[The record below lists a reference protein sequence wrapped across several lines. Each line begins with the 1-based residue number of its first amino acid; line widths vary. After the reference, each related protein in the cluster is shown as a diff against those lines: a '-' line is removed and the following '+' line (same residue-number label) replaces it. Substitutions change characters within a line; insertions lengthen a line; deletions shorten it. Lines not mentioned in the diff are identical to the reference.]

1 MGKNTIKLKKY
12 SDVIEEFVAAD
23 EIKPGMLVTLNA
35 DGKVIPHNLDGG
47 NAIPMFA
54 LEDELQ
60 GKTIDDAYAAD
71 DPVQVW
77 IAGRGD
83 IVYALANSG
92 VTINVGD
99 FLVSAGNGKLKPVG
113 TAATV
118 NVTATVAATDATISS
133 LELDL
138 TDLSLT
144 LTESGGTYTGS
155 GTGNAASTA
164 DTSANLNATFSGTGS
179 GSVAV
184 DALAIVGQAL
194 TAANSGERVAVR
206 IV

>member
-1 MGKNTIKLKKY
+1 MAKNTIKLKKY
-12 SDVIEEFVAAD
+12 SDVIEEFVADAA
-23 EIKPGMLVTLNA
+23 ITPGMLVALNA
-35 DGKVIPHNLDGG
+35 SGAVIPHGEAAG

-83 IVYALANSG
+83 IVNAIANESITAG
-92 VTINVGD
+92 A

-113 TAATV
+113 EATEV
-118 NVTATVAATDATISS
+118 VTVTANVSATDATISS

-144 LTESGGTYTGS
+144 LTESDGTYTGT
-155 GTGNAASTA
+155 GTGKAASTA
-164 DTSANLNATFSGTGS
+164 STSAELSATFSGTGT

-194 TAANSGERVAVR
+194 AAASSGDRVAVR
-206 IV
+206 II

>member
-12 SDVIEEFVAAD
+12 SDVIEEFVAAG
-23 EIKPGMLVTLNA
+23 EIKPGMLVTLNE

-60 GKTIDDAYAAD
+60 GKTIDDAYANGS
-71 DPVQVW
+71 PVQVW
-77 IAGRGD
+77 VAGRGD
-83 IVYALANSG
+83 IVNAIA
-92 VTINVGD
+92 GD
-99 FLVSAGNGKLKPVG
+99 NITAGAFLVSAGNGKLKPVG
-113 TAATV
+113 TTATV
-118 NVTATVAATDATISS
+118 NVTATVVATDATISS

-164 DTSANLNATFSGTGS
+164 DTSANLNATFSGTAS

>member
-1 MGKNTIKLKKY
+1 MAKNTIKLKKY
-12 SDVIEEFVAAD
+12 SDVIEEFVAAGA
-23 EIKPGMLVTLNA
+23 ITPGMLLELGSN
-35 DGKVIPHNLDGG
+35 GKVAPHSKADG

-60 GKTIDDAYAAD
+60 GKTIDDVYAAY

-83 IVYALANSG
+83 IVNAIAG
-92 VTINVGD
+92 DTITAGD

-133 LELDL
+133 LGLNL

-144 LTESGGTYTGS
+144 LTDESGGTYTGT
-155 GTGNAASTA
+155 GTGTV
-164 DTSANLNATFSGTGS
+164 TSSFAGTGTGS
-179 GSVAV
+179 VVVHAH
-184 DALAIVGQAL
+184 AIIGQAIS
-194 TAANSGERVAVR
+194 AKDASGRVKVR
-206 IV
+206 II

>member
-1 MGKNTIKLKKY
+1 MAKNTIKLKKY
-12 SDVIEEFVAAD
+12 SDVIEEFVAGVA
-23 EIKPGMLVTLNA
+23 ITPGMLVALDSA
-35 DGKVIPHNLDGG
+35 GKVVPHGVASG

-60 GKTIDDAYAAD
+60 GKTIDDAYEAD
-71 DPVQVW
+71 APVQVW
-77 IAGRGD
+77 VAGRGD
-83 IVYALANSG
+83 IVNAIAG
-92 VTINVGD
+92 AEIAAGD

-118 NVTATVAATDATISS
+118 NVSANVTATNATISN

-138 TDLSLT
+138 TNLSLM
-144 LTESGGTYTGS
+144 LTGSDGTYTGS
-155 GTGNAASTA
+155 GTGKAASTTS
-164 DTSANLNATFSGTGS
+164 TSANLNATFSGTGT
-179 GSVAV
+179 GLVAV

-194 TAANSGERVAVR
+194 TAANSGKRVAVR

>member
-12 SDVIEEFVAAD
+12 SDVIEEFVAASA
-23 EIKPGMLVTLNA
+23 IKPGMLVALDEN
-35 DGKVIPHNLDGG
+35 GKVEPHGTAEG

-60 GKTIDDAYAAD
+60 GKTIDDVYVSG

-83 IVYALANSG
+83 IVNAIAGAPISA
-92 VTINVGD
+92 GD

-113 TAATV
+113 EATEV
-118 NVTATVAATDATISS
+118 TVTANVSATDATISS

-138 TDLSLT
+138 TNLSLT
-144 LTESGGTYTGS
+144 LTESDGTYTGT

-164 DTSANLNATFSGTGS
+164 STSAELSATFSGTGE

-184 DALAIVGQAL
+184 HSLAIVGQAL
-194 TAANSGERVAVR
+194 TAADSADKRVAVR

>member
-83 IVYALANSG
+83 IVNAIA
-92 VTINVGD
+92 GD
-99 FLVSAGNGKLKPVG
+99 NITAGAFLVSAGKGKLKPVG

-118 NVTATVAATDATISS
+118 NVTATVAAIDATISN

-138 TDLSLT
+138 TNLSLT

-194 TAANSGERVAVR
+194 TAANSGKRVAVR

>member
-1 MGKNTIKLKKY
+1 MAKNTIKLKKY
-12 SDVIEEFVAAD
+12 SDVIEEFVAGAA
-23 EIKPGMLVTLNA
+23 ITPGMLVALNA
-35 DGKVIPHNLDGG
+35 SGAVIPHGVASG

-60 GKTIDDAYAAD
+60 GKTIDDEYAAD

-83 IVYALANSG
+83 IVNAIAG
-92 VTINVGD
+92 DTITAGA

-155 GTGNAASTA
+155 GTGKAASTA
-164 DTSANLNATFSGTGS
+164 STSANLNATFSGTGT

-194 TAANSGERVAVR
+194 AAASSGDRVAVR
-206 IV
+206 II

>member
-12 SDVIEEFVAAD
+12 SDVIEEFVAASA
-23 EIKPGMLVTLNA
+23 ITPGMLVALNSA
-35 DGKVIPHNLDGG
+35 GKVEPHGTAGG

-60 GKTIDDAYAAD
+60 GKTIDDAYAAN

-83 IVYALANSG
+83 IVNAIA
-92 VTINVGD
+92 GD
-99 FLVSAGNGKLKPVG
+99 AITAGAFLVSAGNGKLKPVG

-155 GTGNAASTA
+155 GTGKAASTA
-164 DTSANLNATFSGTGS
+164 STSANLNATFSGTGT

>member
-1 MGKNTIKLKKY
+1 MVYKTVKVKKY

-23 EIKPGMLVTLNA
+23 EITPGMLLELNS
-35 DGKVIPHNLDGG
+35 DGEVAPHSVAGG
-47 NAIPMFA
+47 SAYPMFA

-60 GKTIDDAYAAD
+60 GKTIDDEYAAD

-83 IVYALANSG
+83 IVNAIAG
-92 VTINVGD
+92 DTITAGA